1 MKNSLR
7 ISCYSKLDLFFSLSK
22 VRSNLCRLLL
32 HLAYNFCPLHITSAL
47 RRLLLPFRSFVHFNS
62 WCDERLSHLVKSV
75 YYKSISITGIF
86 PQFIIKIIFVHSSIG
101 PSVIATARTASIG
114 LYCLAFS

>member
-22 VRSNLCRLLL
+22 VRSNLCILLL

-86 PQFIIKIIFVHSSIG
+86 PHFIIKIIFVHSSIG